1 MYPLCQAVFKRII
14 ETAIVKQTHHPSQ
27 SFYFLDIQ
35 CLLTESEGKKSKI
48 KNKQGRLWETIYSK

>member
-35 CLLTESEGKKSKI
+35 CLLTESEGKKVK
-48 KNKQGRLWETIYSK
+48 